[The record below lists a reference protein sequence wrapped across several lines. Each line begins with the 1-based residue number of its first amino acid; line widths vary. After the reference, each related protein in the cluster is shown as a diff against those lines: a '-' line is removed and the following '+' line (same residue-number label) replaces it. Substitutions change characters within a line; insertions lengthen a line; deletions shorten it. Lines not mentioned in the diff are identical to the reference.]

1 MMRMAGHETKSPTGS
16 KPSATKKGNKP
27 MKRERRRLDE
37 ATKGENEAWI
47 IQCGDSP
54 AVRTALAPL
63 GNRVLIRHDTTH
75 QMPPLLVIGTYD
87 PDAVA
92 DAWET
97 IPHPRGEWD
106 NQLQSWNFITADLDT
121 MLLERYPMSTR
132 LVLHETDGNNDD

>member
-1 MMRMAGHETKSPTGS
+1 MIGLAGRGKQSPTGS
-16 KPSATKKGNKP
+16 KRLATRKGNKP
-27 MKRERRRLDE
+27 MKRQRRRLDE

-75 QMPPLLVIGTYD
+75 RMPPLLVIGTYD

-106 NQLQSWNFITADLDT
+106 NRLQSWNFITADLDT
-121 MLLERYPMSTR
+121 MLLERYPTSTR
-132 LVLHETDGNNDD
+132 LVLHETEGTDHD